1 MITFFIALAVMIL
14 GYLIYG
20 KFVEKLF
27 GADPHRATP
36 ATTMADGVDYVPM
49 KPWRIFLIQFL
60 NIAGVGPI
68 IGAIMGAKFGTASF
82 LWIVLGSIFA
92 GAVHDYLSG
101 MISLRDKGAS
111 LPEIHGTYL
120 GNGAKQ
126 IMRAFTIILMILVG
140 VVFVNTPATLI
151 DQNFSRTL
159 FGQLKEKNVTFD
171 EEKGTALVDGKAA
184 SFCINNTPVASDTL
198 AATLKKIPMRNVD
211 DIAIQAGENKA
222 DVTITTSPKTN
233 WTLYI
238 CIIAILLYYLIAT
251 LLPIDKLIGKI
262 YPIFGILLLGM
273 AVAIFIAFLV
283 YRPEIPELWYGLQNR
298 HPDAAHNP
306 IFPMMFISIACGAIS
321 GFHATQSPLM
331 ARCMVNE
338 KQGRPIFYGAMITEG
353 VVALIWAAAAA
364 YFFGPDSVADVS
376 GKSGAA
382 IVGIIANTWFP
393 KAIAIITILGVIS
406 AAVTSGD
413 TALRSARLII
423 ADFMHYDQK
432 PIKNRLMIALP
443 MFAATGVI
451 LVYSIADAK
460 GFDIIWRYFAWANQV
475 LATVTLWAITV
486 YIAKNKGKL
495 WHLVT
500 LIPALFMTM
509 VTGCF
514 LFVAKAADGGLG
526 SVLPR
531 PVGYGI
537 GAAIT
542 LIALV
547 AFIIW
552 NVKRKKNLA

>member
-1 MITFFIALAVMIL
+1 MITFFIALAVLIL
-14 GYLIYG
+14 GYIIYG
-20 KFVEKLF
+20 KIVEKLF
-27 GADPHRATP
+27 GADPQRATP

-68 IGAIMGAKFGTASF
+68 IGAIMGAQFGTASF

-92 GAVHDYLSG
+92 GAVHDYLAG

-126 IMRAFTIILMILVG
+126 VMRAFTIILMILVG

-151 DQNFSRTL
+151 DKNFSKTL
-159 FGQLKEKNVTFD
+159 FGQLRNKEVVID
-171 EEKGTALVDGKAA
+171 ETGKATIDGKEATIT
-184 SFCINNTPVASDTL
+184 INNNLVEFSQVL
-198 AATLKKIPMRNVD
+198 KTLKSTPKRDVD
-211 DIAIQAGENKA
+211 NIEITSNGQKA
-222 DVTITTSPKTN
+222 NIIITTSPKTN
-233 WTLYI
+233 WTLYL
-238 CIIAILLYYLIAT
+238 CIIFIILYYLIAT

-262 YPIFGILLLGM
+262 YPVFGILLLGM
-273 AVAIFIAFLV
+273 AVAILVAFIIYKPA
-283 YRPEIPELWYGLQNR
+283 IPELWSGLQNL
-298 HPDAAHNP
+298 HPDASNNP

-353 VVALIWAAAAA
+353 IVALIWAAAAA
-364 YFFGPDSVADVS
+364 YFFHEMPDLTN
-376 GKSGAA
+376 GQSGAA
-382 IVGIIANTWFP
+382 IVGIIANKWFP
-393 KAIAIITILGVIS
+393 RVIALITILGVIS
-406 AAVTSGD
+406 AAITSGD

-432 PIKNRLMIALP
+432 PIKNRLIIAVP
-443 MFAATGVI
+443 MFIVTAAI
-451 LVYSIADAK
+451 LVYSISDAK
-460 GFDIIWRYFAWANQV
+460 GFQVIWRYFAWANQV
-475 LATVTLWAITV
+475 LATVTLWAISV
-486 YIAKNKGKL
+486 YLAKNKGKL
-495 WHLVT
+495 WYLIT

-526 SVLPR
+526 SILPR

-542 LIALV
+542 LLGLV
-547 AFIIW
+547 LFL
-552 NVKRKKNLA
+552 VFLKKNKALRQA